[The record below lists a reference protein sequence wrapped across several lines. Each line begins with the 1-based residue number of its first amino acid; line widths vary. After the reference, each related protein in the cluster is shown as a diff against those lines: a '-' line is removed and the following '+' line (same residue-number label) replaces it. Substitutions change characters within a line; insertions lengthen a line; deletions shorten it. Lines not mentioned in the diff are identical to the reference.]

1 MSSSRLPGKSL
12 VDIGG
17 EPSLVLLL
25 KRLSRSGLTGE
36 IVVAT
41 STDPIDDQIA
51 EAAAEAGARS
61 VRGPRD
67 DVLARFL
74 IAVEDRRGPV
84 VRITGDCP
92 LIDPALVDAT
102 IERFSSAPGCAYAT
116 NIDPRRFPD
125 GLDVEVIDAAV
136 LRAVATEE
144 LSPEEREHVTLA
156 IRTQPERFPASA
168 LIGSEDL
175 GELRWTVDE
184 AGDLEFVR
192 AVVERLGERRYEAGM
207 KEILDAVRAP
217 PSLAGLGG
225 HVRG

>member
-1 MSSSRLPGKSL
+1 MLF
-12 VDIGG
+12 
-17 EPSLVLLL
+17 
-25 KRLSRSGLTGE
+25 RS
-36 IVVAT
+36 
-41 STDPIDDQIA
+41 
-51 EAAAEAGARS
+51 
-61 VRGPRD
+61 
-67 DVLARFL
+67 ARFL